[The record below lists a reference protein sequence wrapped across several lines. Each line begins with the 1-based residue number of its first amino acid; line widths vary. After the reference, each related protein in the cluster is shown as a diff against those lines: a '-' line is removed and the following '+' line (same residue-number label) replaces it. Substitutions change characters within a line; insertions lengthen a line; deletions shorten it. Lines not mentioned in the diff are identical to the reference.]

1 MTNERPDQS
10 PITSPRSE
18 RVRRIAALAGRS
30 ARRKQERFR
39 VEGPQAV
46 RSLLGEQPG
55 GALDLYLTGRAD
67 AEHPELASL
76 ATDARVTVHRVDD
89 AVLRAM
95 VREGEGSLVTPQGAI
110 AVARLPQED
119 PAAARSAIA
128 ALPGEGPLTAAV
140 LHEVRDPGN
149 VGTLIRTADAAGADL
164 VILTR
169 TSADPYSPKA
179 VRASVGSLFHLP
191 VVTGA
196 EIADVL
202 DSLAQAGIT
211 AAATSGY
218 AELDLFQAELPAR
231 IGWLLGN
238 EAHGLDQATL
248 DAAPLA
254 VRIPL
259 AGRAESLNVH
269 TAATVCLF
277 ETLRRRGRG

>member
-55 GALDLYLTGRAD
+55 GALDLYLAGRAD

-128 ALPGEGPLTAAV
+128 ALHGEGPLTVAV

-196 EIADVL
+196 EIDDVL
-202 DSLAQAGIT
+202 ASLAQAGIT

>member
-1 MTNERPDQS
+1 M
-10 PITSPRSE
+10 
-18 RVRRIAALAGRS
+18 
-30 ARRKQERFR
+30 
-39 VEGPQAV
+39 
-46 RSLLGEQPG
+46 
-55 GALDLYLTGRAD
+55 
-67 AEHPELASL
+67 
-76 ATDARVTVHRVDD
+76 
-89 AVLRAM
+89 
-95 VREGEGSLVTPQGAI
+95 
-110 AVARLPQED
+110 
-119 PAAARSAIA
+119 
-128 ALPGEGPLTAAV
+128 AV